1 MKKVIIFLFSLFIFS
16 SVVYADPFYCY
27 IGKDSNE
34 SKILTHNDEIKV
46 YFKSTFDGYKL
57 VNGKFKLYYD
67 PYVFEIVKNNEEY
80 VFYNENY
87 EIKNVK
93 VYSSIIEFE
102 VDGKENEY
110 NNDIYVKF
118 KVKESAKVGNT
129 TIELIKNKSSIKQIL
144 SSMIDDEEKSYE
156 EDGECLNS
164 KLFYEIKNESV
175 FKNDAY
181 LSYLDIDSDDG
192 YMYPNFEP
200 NVFNYEIYLNN
211 TNNAISLDA
220 VCAVEDC
227 GIDDYYV
234 GEVKKDINVTLKTNV
249 GNNSEAYKIKIIVPK
264 EDTNYEYPTLKD
276 LRILKYNLL
285 EEFHDYDNIYHVI
298 VPDTEDSLL
307 IDYESDYDVKIVG
320 NENFKIGENVVVIS
334 VNNNDNI
341 NKYYIIV
348 NKQEKEIIKEKT
360 DNVKEEKEEINNQN
374 VNKKDMTIPTIII
387 GLILLITLILIT
399 VFIVKDKQD
408 IDIKG

>member
-16 SVVYADPFYCY
+16 GVVYADPFYCY

-34 SKILTHNDEIKV
+34 SKVLTHNDEIKV
-46 YFKSTFDGYKL
+46 YFKSTFDGYEL

-129 TIELIKNKSSIKQIL
+129 TIELIKNKSNIKQIL
-144 SSMIDDEEKSYE
+144 SSMVDDEEKSYE

-164 KLFYEIKNESV
+164 KLFYEIKNENE

-181 LSYLDIDSDDG
+181 L
-192 YMYPNFEP
+192 
-200 NVFNYEIYLNN
+200 
-211 TNNAISLDA
+211 
-220 VCAVEDC
+220 
-227 GIDDYYV
+227 
-234 GEVKKDINVTLKTNV
+234 
-249 GNNSEAYKIKIIVPK
+249 
-264 EDTNYEYPTLKD
+264 
-276 LRILKYNLL
+276 
-285 EEFHDYDNIYHVI
+285 
-298 VPDTEDSLL
+298 
-307 IDYESDYDVKIVG
+307 
-320 NENFKIGENVVVIS
+320 
-334 VNNNDNI
+334 
-341 NKYYIIV
+341 
-348 NKQEKEIIKEKT
+348 
-360 DNVKEEKEEINNQN
+360 
-374 VNKKDMTIPTIII
+374 
-387 GLILLITLILIT
+387 
-399 VFIVKDKQD
+399 
-408 IDIKG
+408 